1 MINPTLA
8 QYKILISTKKF
19 NLFNAGW
26 GTGKT
31 NTMGLQ
37 SSILVTNFPNVR
49 GLIAANTYGQLNKST
64 LFRVREVWKA
74 LGLTEYSDKNPQGNY
89 IISKKPPKHFNTSF
103 HNYDNYSNIISFLN
117 GAIVYVGSLDNYK
130 ALDGMEIGWA
140 MLDETKDTK
149 EEAVKEVIVARL
161 RQRGM
166 YVYKNRLSIDPLGTA
181 FNPLYV
187 FTSPAKTEWLS
198 NFFALEEYETDI
210 VKDIHTKKGFFH
222 VSEENRTV
230 VVAATNTNAKNLPDN
245 YIQDLTNSL
254 GSHLVEANVYGNPFA
269 KSGGEFY
276 VGFDRQKHVKK
287 LSYDKEL
294 PLHVTFDENLVPYAP
309 CQIWQIAKGEIRL
322 IEEIALKDPRNN
334 VYEVCKVLRNSY
346 RLHESGMTVYGDAT
360 SKKGDPKLERVG
372 RKETFFTIVKK
383 ELSNFRPRLKVPAAN
398 PNVNQRGDFLN
409 TILEKEIY
417 DLKIVID
424 EKCVHS
430 IADLTY
436 LKKDNKGKLK
446 ERVTDK
452 NTKQTYEKYGHMSDA
467 MDYFICE
474 AYKKE
479 FSRFRK
485 PFSREMKA
493 TISQR
498 ESKSY

>member
-1 MINPTLA
+1 MIEPTLA
-8 QYKILISTKKF
+8 QSKILTSTKKL

-31 NTMGLQ
+31 NTMGVQ
-37 SSILVTNFPNVR
+37 SAVLITNFPNVR

-64 LFRVREVWKA
+64 LFRVREVWKSF
-74 LGLTEYSDKNPQGNY
+74 GLTEYSDKNLQGNY
-89 IISKKPPKHFNTSF
+89 IMNKKPPKHFNTAF

-166 YVYKNRLSIDPLGTA
+166 YVLNRQLTIDPLGTP

-198 NFFALEEYETDI
+198 KFFLLEEYESDI
-210 VKDIHTKKGFFH
+210 VRDIHSERGFFS
-222 VSEENRTV
+222 VSEANRTI
-230 VVAATNTNAKNLPDN
+230 VVAATSTNQENLPEN
-245 YIQDLTNSL
+245 YIEDLTNSL
-254 GSHLVEANVYGNPFA
+254 GSHLVEANIFGNPFA

-276 VGFDRQKHVKK
+276 VGFDRLKHVKK
-287 LSYDKEL
+287 ILYDKEL
-294 PLHVTFDENLVPYAP
+294 PLHVSFDENLVPYAP
-309 CQIWQIAKGEIRL
+309 CQIWQVKDNEIRL
-322 IEEIALKDPRNN
+322 IEEVALKDPRNN
-334 VYEVCKVLRNSY
+334 IYEVCRVVRNNYST
-346 RLHESGMTVYGDAT
+346 HESGMIIYGDAT

-372 RKETFFTIVKK
+372 RKENFYSIVKK
-383 ELSNFRPRLKVPAAN
+383 ELSNFRPRFKVPPAN
-398 PNVNQRGDFLN
+398 PNVNQRGDFIN
-409 TILEKEIY
+409 TILEKELY
-417 DLKIVID
+417 GLKIIFGED
-424 EKCVHS
+424 CYHS
-430 IADLTY
+430 IADMTY
-436 LKKDNKGKLK
+436 LKKDNNGKLK
-446 ERVTDK
+446 EVVRDK
-452 NTKQTYEKYGHMSDA
+452 ITKQSYQRYGHMSDA

-485 PFSREMKA
+485 PFNTVSKA
-493 TISQR
+493 TIR
-498 ESKSY
+498 TIDSKSY